1 LIPLFETKGRFGMS
15 VKRNKQEVG
24 TDMIKLY
31 EMAEAFSVKLGR
43 LKSFNKCFITSKT
56 VIPWKPAGDHVLLF
70 LTRYFI
76 G

>member
-1 LIPLFETKGRFGMS
+1 MR
-15 VKRNKQEVG
+15 VKRNKQDVG

-31 EMAEAFSVKLGR
+31 EIAEAFSVKFGR
-43 LKSFNKCFITSKT
+43 LKSFSKCFITAKT
-56 VIPWKPAGDHVLLF
+56 VMPWNPAGDHFLLF